1 MDLDVLFSIQRGGGG
16 RGHDREIRFAVGYD
30 ARDFG
35 SGYGLEF
42 KRNVRFAYSLGDR
55 LRERQPGRAVG
66 EIDHYF
72 FASAGDERERAAYE
86 QQNGQKK
93 SQ

>member
-1 MDLDVLFSIQRGGGG
+1 LVVPYVSDMNTRASVCVFFPPAPGGG
-16 RGHDREIRFAVGYD
+16 RSAG
-30 ARDFG
+30 
-35 SGYGLEF
+35 
-42 KRNVRFAYSLGDR
+42 

-66 EIDHYF
+66 GIDHYF